1 MRCPPNRFYAVLLT
15 GEGTKCCTTEIFS
28 KEQNAEF
35 DVNPAFTS
43 PAQPMRYSL
52 ENMSYDIWFNGKLV
66 PQEEAKIS
74 VLSHV
79 IHYGSSVFEGIR
91 CYDTAKGPSIFRLNE
106 HIRRLINSAK
116 VYRMKSPFSHDDLFD
131 ASVDTVAASGL
142 ESCYIRPVIYRG
154 EGKMGV
160 NPLGNSVET
169 FVAVWKWGAY
179 LGEAALTEGVDV
191 QVASWSRVAPNT
203 LPAMAKAGG
212 NYLNASLVKMD
223 AVLNG
228 YAEGIMLS
236 TEGYVAEG
244 SGENLFVVSDGKLYT
259 APVGMSILPGI
270 TRDAIVTIANDL
282 GYEVH
287 EKAIPREALY
297 LADEL
302 FFTGTAAE
310 VTPIRSVD
318 KHEVGNGSRGPITEQ
333 IQSAFFDVVKNGN
346 DPHNWLTP
354 VPVSVAG

>member
-1 MRCPPNRFYAVLLT
+1 RMEAPYT
-15 GEGTKCCTTEIFS
+15 HEE
-28 KEQNAEF
+28 
-35 DVNPAFTS
+35 
-43 PAQPMRYSL
+43 
-52 ENMSYDIWFNGKLV
+52 LV
-66 PQEEAKIS
+66 
-74 VLSHV
+74 
-79 IHYGSSVFEGIR
+79 
-91 CYDTAKGPSIFRLNE
+91 
-106 HIRRLINSAK
+106 
-116 VYRMKSPFSHDDLFD
+116 D
-131 ASVDTVAASGL
+131 ACVDTVANSGM

-154 EGKMGV
+154 EGRMGV
-160 NPLGNSVET
+160 NPLGNKVET

-179 LGEAALTEGVDV
+179 LGETALTDGVDV

-203 LPAMAKAGG
+203 IPAMAKAGG

-236 TEGYVAEG
+236 TDGYIAEG
-244 SGENLFVVSDGKLYT
+244 SGENLFIIVDGKLYT

-270 TRDAIVTIANDL
+270 TRDAIITLAKGL
-282 GYEVH
+282 GYEVF

-318 KHEVGNGSRGPITEQ
+318 KYTVGSGTRGPITER
-333 IQSAFFDVVKNGN
+333 IQSAFFDVVQNGN
-346 DPHNWLTP
+346 DPHGWLTP
-354 VPVSVAG
+354 VPVAVEG